1 MGTLKYKIT
10 FLSYWAVGSGKG
22 GGLGVDSTVLKEEG
36 LPIIPGKTLKG
47 LWREALGE
55 MGIANLI
62 ELLGH
67 TPKEKDNNKEKGEKI
82 EIDNNINNKTGSL
95 RFDTAR
101 LNKNLRVPLISNTAI
116 AKELFHNKA
125 STALEDGKQAK
136 EHSLRKVEVC
146 IPLVLEAEISNIDD
160 KNKVVLLKAMKG
172 IKLIGEKRYRGL
184 GRCKLE
190 ILNENV

>member
-1 MGTLKYKIT
+1 METLKYKIT

-22 GGLGVDSTVLKEEG
+22 GGLGLDSTVLKEEG

-47 LWREALGE
+47 LWREVLGE
-55 MGIANLI
+55 MKILNLT

-67 TPKEKDNNKEKGEKI
+67 PPKEKDNKNVKDLKA

-101 LNKNLRVPLISNTAI
+101 LNNELRKALKNNKAI
-116 AKELFHNKA
+116 AKELYHHKA
-125 STALEDGKQAK
+125 STALEERKQAK
-136 EHSLRKVEVC
+136 EHSLRKIEVC
-146 IPLVLEAEISNIDD
+146 VPITLEAEISNVD
-160 KNKVVLLKAMKG
+160 KNTKEFLLKAMKG

-190 ILNENV
+190 ENV